1 MLEIVDSYPA
11 NNAEQVWFNF
21 VPTLTEQLFRL
32 CDRNS
37 FELSYENVHLFVT
50 TLCQLFV
57 STLFQVVTEIETK
70 LEQSW
75 HKVGTKLEQS
85 WHKIGTK
92 LEQSWVNFCYDSCYK
107 FVSNLEQL

>member
-1 MLEIVDSYPA
+1 MKQSISNTSELTKLHHLSNFLGGRCPEFPYQARSCNPA

-37 FELSYENVHLFVT
+37 FKLSYENVHLFVT

-57 STLFQVVTEIETK
+57 STLFQVVTEI
-70 LEQSW
+70 
-75 HKVGTKLEQS
+75 GTKLEQ
-85 WHKIGTK
+85 KVGTK
-92 LEQSWVNFCYDSCYK
+92 
-107 FVSNLEQL
+107 